1 MVRRLAQAGVQPL
14 SGPSALLYAPVA
26 PSTYLWGLPQ
36 HSTAFNFNLKF
47 GHFVLYGYFSSRTPS
62 SSNSRTLYFYFADTS
77 GTILSSTF
85 FYPFSPSTS
94 TGFVS
99 SGTPST
105 HFGTPS
111 SSPAL
116 RLLGHFVSISTVD
129 TLSATASSAPKLQ
142 LRQQVWPLLQQPP
155 PRSSPPPQP
164 TSCSISTVDTLSA
177 TASSAPELQPRLQ
190 SFSRCCNSRR
200 PAHHRRLTQQLF
212 TCRSA
217 ASTAAASSTSCN
229 NNSLIVH
236 FYNCICH
243 VFSLF
248 FAQIPDLPLVP
259 LKKIPPGQIND
270 CFSSPTP

>member
-1 MVRRLAQAGVQPL
+1 MYLWSGDLLKLEFNHCPALQHYSTLLWPPLRTSEDFPSTQQPSTSTSNSDTSSSMATFL
-14 SGPSALLYAPVA
+14 QGHLRPQTQGPST
-26 PSTYLWGLPQ
+26 ST
-36 HSTAFNFNLKF
+36 
-47 GHFVLYGYFSSRTPS
+47 
-62 SSNSRTLYFYFADTS
+62 FADTS
-77 GTILSSTF
+77 RTILSSTF

-99 SGTPST
+99 SGTSST

-259 LKKIPPGQIND
+259 LKK
-270 CFSSPTP
+270 FHLAK